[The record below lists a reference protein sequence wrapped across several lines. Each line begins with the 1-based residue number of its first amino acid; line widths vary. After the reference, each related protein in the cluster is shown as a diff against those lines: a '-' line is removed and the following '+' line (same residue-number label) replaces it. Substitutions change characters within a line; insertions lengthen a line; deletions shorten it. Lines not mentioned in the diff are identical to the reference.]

1 MKKLNKF
8 ILAFLCVLVTA
19 FALTGCGVAK
29 TSSAVE
35 EDAETTIRQQNV
47 QDIATY
53 VKNNFVPLLTSTTYE
68 QFESYVNQ
76 GQVVVSYTFD
86 NDFGYR
92 WGEFVKA
99 HGEIQ
104 KAEVNQTERT
114 TDGDYTS
121 QIILTG
127 KDKKQ
132 MALTITFDKGMRP
145 ISSTIEDY
153 SDDSK
158 ETLGSKMATAASNTA
173 TGLITVFVILAFLIF
188 VISLFN
194 FLPKPTSGKKKDE
207 KKEPAKAAAPSPAA
221 AAPVKAAEP
230 AAEEVDL
237 SKNEEL
243 VAVIAA
249 AIAASENK
257 PVEGY
262 VVRSI
267 KRLKNNKWR

>member
-8 ILAFLCVLVTA
+8 ILAFLCVLMAA
-19 FALTGCGVAK
+19 FAMTGCGQEN
-29 TSSAVE
+29 SSQKEASAE
-35 EDAETTIRQQNV
+35 ESIRSQNI
-47 QDIATY
+47 QDIADYT
-53 VKNNFVPLLTSTTYE
+53 KNNFIPLLTSTTYE
-68 QFESYVNQ
+68 QFEDYVNQ

-99 HGEIQ
+99 HGDITDA
-104 KAEVNQTERT
+104 KLDQTERT

-121 QIILTG
+121 RIILTG

-132 MALTITFDKGMRP
+132 MALTITFDQGMRP
-145 ISSTIEDY
+145 MSTSIEDY
-153 SDDSK
+153 TDESK
-158 ETLGSKMATAASNTA
+158 ETLGTKLETAAGNTA
-173 TGLITVFVILAFLIF
+173 TGLITVFAILAFLIF

-194 FLPKPTSGKKKDE
+194 FIPKPTSGKKTDE
-207 KKEPAKAAAPSPAA
+207 TAKKAAPAPAAVPAKAEAA
-221 AAPVKAAEP
+221 P

-237 SKNEEL
+237 TKNEEL

-257 PVEGY
+257 PVDGY

-267 KRLKNNKWR
+267 KRLHNNKWR

>member
-8 ILAFLCVLVTA
+8 ILAFLCVLMAA
-19 FALTGCGVAK
+19 FALTGCGVQK

-35 EDAETTIRQQNV
+35 ENAEETIRQQNV

-53 VKNNFVPLLTSTTYE
+53 VKNNFVPLLTGTSYE

-76 GQVVVSYTFD
+76 GQVLVSYTFD

-99 HGEIQ
+99 HGEVQ
-104 KAEVNQTERT
+104 KAEVNETERT

-121 QIILTG
+121 QIVLTG

-158 ETLGSKMATAASNTA
+158 ETLGTKMATAASNTA

-207 KKEPAKAAAPSPAA
+207 KKEPAKTAPAPAA
-221 AAPVKAAEP
+221 AAPAKAAEP
-230 AAEEVDL
+230 VAEEVDL

-249 AIAASENK
+249 AIAASEDK